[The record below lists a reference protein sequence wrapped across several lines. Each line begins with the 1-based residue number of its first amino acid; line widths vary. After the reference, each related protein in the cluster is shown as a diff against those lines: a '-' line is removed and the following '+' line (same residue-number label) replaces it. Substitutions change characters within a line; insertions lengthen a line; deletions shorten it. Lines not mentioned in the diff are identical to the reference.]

1 MDNELVEAFKK
12 DSKGSNI
19 DDDEEDTLSD
29 YDFLAT
35 CLKIGLKIED
45 LKDLEYKEVAK
56 ILLCYSR
63 NEKKINNKSK
73 YRKATQEDWDRL
85 ANS

>member
-1 MDNELVEAFKK
+1 MDKELADALEKEIKK
-12 DSKGSNI
+12 SNNDDSE
-19 DDDEEDTLSD
+19 DDTLDTYNFIAS
-29 YDFLAT
+29 

-63 NEKKINNKSK
+63 NDKEANKKTK
-73 YRKATQEDWDRL
+73 YRKATQEDWDKL
-85 ANS
+85 ASS